1 VQRVVKRGQFVRDGS
16 GRREDQQC
24 ARRKIRRWV
33 LGRVD
38 GVGHIA
44 ASRVLLRKTMC
55 PAVDKEV
62 LEGCR
67 SSVGSWGQV
76 PCM

>member
-1 VQRVVKRGQFVRDGS
+1 VQRVVKRGQLVRDGS